1 MPEFALR
8 EEPIEPS
15 TIITSVMYPPTVKSH
30 INSIY
35 AKLHLRDR
43 VHAVILGY
51 EIWPDLPRPI
61 ARRPLCEHR
70 SMVTFTIRDA
80 QVIDGPEIFH
90 IISGIAREGESF
102 AMDVPADEE
111 TSLADWMTALP
122 GRTVVAVDA
131 DGHVLGTAN
140 MYANRAAQGSHVA
153 SGSFMV
159 GVEFAVAVWAEGCS
173 ATCSNGL

>member
-1 MPEFALR
+1 
-8 EEPIEPS
+8 
-15 TIITSVMYPPTVKSH
+15 
-30 INSIY
+30 
-35 AKLHLRDR
+35 
-43 VHAVILGY
+43 
-51 EIWPDLPRPI
+51 
-61 ARRPLCEHR
+61 
-70 SMVTFTIRDA
+70 MVTFTIRDA

-159 GVEFAVAVWAEGCS
+159 GVESRGRGVGRTLLRSEGFEVIGT
-173 ATCSNGL
+173 APRAFRHAGHGFVGLHIMWKDLAFLRVLL

>member
-1 MPEFALR
+1 
-8 EEPIEPS
+8 
-15 TIITSVMYPPTVKSH
+15 
-30 INSIY
+30 
-35 AKLHLRDR
+35 
-43 VHAVILGY
+43 
-51 EIWPDLPRPI
+51 
-61 ARRPLCEHR
+61 
-70 SMVTFTIRDA
+70 MVTFTIRDA

-159 GVEFAVAVWAEGCS
+159 GVESRGRGVGRTLLRDMLEWAMNTGFRAVQFNAVADTNVAAVELYLSEGFEVVGT
-173 ATCSNGL
+173 APRAFRHPRHGFVGLHIMWKDLSS

>member
-1 MPEFALR
+1 MVDSVFPSSHRESDGLIEEQSTALVPEFALR

-61 ARRPLCEHR
+61 A
-70 SMVTFTIRDA
+70 
-80 QVIDGPEIFH
+80 
-90 IISGIAREGESF
+90 
-102 AMDVPADEE
+102 
-111 TSLADWMTALP
+111 
-122 GRTVVAVDA
+122 
-131 DGHVLGTAN
+131 
-140 MYANRAAQGSHVA
+140 
-153 SGSFMV
+153 
-159 GVEFAVAVWAEGCS
+159 
-173 ATCSNGL
+173 